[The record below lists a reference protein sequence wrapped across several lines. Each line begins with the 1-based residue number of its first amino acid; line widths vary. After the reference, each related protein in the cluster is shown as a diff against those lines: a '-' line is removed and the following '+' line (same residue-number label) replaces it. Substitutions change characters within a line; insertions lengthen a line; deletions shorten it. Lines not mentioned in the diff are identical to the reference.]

1 MLVKHERLPL
11 RFGMILLAGLLC
23 LPLMGCK
30 DEKTFARI
38 RDGYQREMKKE
49 AGI

>member
-30 DEKTFARI
+30 DEKTAAH
-38 RDGYQREMKKE
+38 QAVTPMHT
-49 AGI
+49 AG